1 MLNVSKN
8 SVKDYIDLSSFESY
22 RMTIPHNE
30 SKKRVRIL
38 LYSML
43 VLFVILFLP
52 WTQNFRSRG
61 IVTALKPEHRPQT
74 VHSIIP
80 GRIERWYVQ
89 EGEFVNRGDTILYIS
104 EIKDEYMDPELLDR
118 TRLQVDAKFL
128 AVRSYEEKVK
138 AQENQIGALTQNNRL
153 RLEQARN
160 RLEQAQ
166 LSILSDSIMLEAE
179 KLNLSVAEV
188 QFERMEN
195 LYEQGLKS
203 LTELE
208 QRKIR
213 LQETLAKRIS
223 AENRLLSS
231 RNDLLTA
238 QIELNAI
245 DNDFQDRL
253 AKVNAERYSAL
264 SDQYD
269 AEATLT
275 KLENQLSNYTVRSGM
290 YYVLAP
296 QSGYITQ
303 AIQVGIGETI
313 KEGSEIVSI
322 MPQDYSLAVE
332 LYIAPIDLPL
342 VKTGNKIRFIFDGWP
357 AIVFSGWPQL
367 SNGTFGG
374 TVFAID
380 NFTSKNNMYRILVVP
395 DPDEEPWPDAIRPGS
410 GADGI
415 ALLNDVPVWYEIW
428 RQMNGF
434 PADFYTLKE
443 AKDMK
448 KIDSK

>member
-1 MLNVSKN
+1 MLNISKN
-8 SVKDYIDLSSFESY
+8 TVKDRIDLSSFESY
-22 RMTIPHNE
+22 KLTIPSNE
-30 SKKRVRIL
+30 SRKRVRIL
-38 LYSML
+38 LYCML
-43 VLFVILFLP
+43 VVFVILFLP

-74 VHSIIP
+74 VHSVIP
-80 GRIERWYVQ
+80 GRIEQWYVQ
-89 EGEFVNRGDTILYIS
+89 EGEFVNRGDTILFIS

-118 TRLQVDAKFL
+118 TKLQVDAKFL
-128 AVRSYEEKVK
+128 SVRSYEEKVK

-153 RLEQARN
+153 RLEQAQN
-160 RLEQAQ
+160 RLQQAQ
-166 LSILSDSIMLEAE
+166 LSIMSDSIMLEAE
-179 KLNLSVAEV
+179 LLNLSVAEA
-188 QFERMEN
+188 QFERMES

-208 QRKIR
+208 QRKIK

-223 AENRLLSS
+223 AENKLLSS

-245 DNDFQDRL
+245 DNDFQDKL
-253 AKVNAERYSAL
+253 AKVNAERYTAL

-313 KEGSEIVSI
+313 KEGAEIVSI
-322 MPQDYSLAVE
+322 MPEDYSLAVE
-332 LYIAPIDLPL
+332 LYIAPIDLPI
-342 VKTGNKIRFIFDGWP
+342 VKTGNRVRFIFDGWP

-374 TVFAID
+374 VVYAID
-380 NFTSKNNMYRILVVP
+380 NFTSSNNMYRILVVP

-415 ALLNDVPVWYEIW
+415 ALLNDVPIWYEIW

-443 AKDMK
+443 AKDLK
-448 KIDSK
+448 KSESK

>member
-1 MLNVSKN
+1 MLNISNN
-8 SVKDYIDLSSFESY
+8 SVKDRIDPYKFESY
-22 RMTIPHNE
+22 RKTIPHDE

-38 LYSML
+38 LYSLL
-43 VLFVILFLP
+43 VAFVVLFLP

-61 IVTALKPEHRPQT
+61 MVTALKPEHRPQT

-80 GRIERWYVQ
+80 GRIERWFVQ
-89 EGEFVNRGDTILYIS
+89 EGDYVNKGDTILFIS
-104 EIKDEYMDPELLDR
+104 EIKDEYMDPELLMR
-118 TRLQVDAKFL
+118 TQRQVDAKAL

-138 AQENQIGALTQNNRL
+138 AQENQISALTENNRL
-153 RLEQARN
+153 RKEQAEN

-166 LSILSDSIMLEAE
+166 LSVDSDSVVLEAE
-179 KLNLSVAEV
+179 RLNLSVATV
-188 QFERMEN
+188 QLERMEK
-195 LYEQGLKS
+195 LFEEGLKS

-213 LQETLAKRIS
+213 FQEALAKKIS
-223 AENRLLSS
+223 AENKLLSS
-231 RNDLLTA
+231 KNGLISA

-245 DNDFQDRL
+245 DNDFRDKL
-253 AKVNAERYSAL
+253 AKANAERYAAL

-269 AEATLT
+269 AEATVT

-296 QSGYITQ
+296 QSGYVTQ
-303 AIQVGIGETI
+303 AIQVGLGETI
-313 KEGSEIVSI
+313 KEGAEIVSI
-322 MPQDYSLAVE
+322 MPKDYSLAVE
-332 LYIAPIDLPL
+332 LYVAPIDLPL
-342 VKTGNKIRFIFDGWP
+342 VRLGNKIRFIFDGWP

-374 TVFAID
+374 KVYAID
-380 NFTSKNNMYRILVVP
+380 NFTSANNMYRILVVP
-395 DPDEEPWPDAIRPGS
+395 DPDEEPWPDALRLGS

-434 PADFYTLKE
+434 PADFYTLKDTRE
-443 AKDMK
+443 TKGK
-448 KIDSK
+448 K

>member
-1 MLNVSKN
+1 MLNISKN
-8 SVKDYIDLSSFESY
+8 TIKDRIDLSSFQSY
-22 RMTIPHNE
+22 KMTIPNNE

-38 LYSML
+38 LYCML
-43 VLFVILFLP
+43 VVFVVLFLP

-61 IVTALKPEHRPQT
+61 IITALKPEHRPQT
-74 VHSIIP
+74 IHSIIP
-80 GRIERWYVQ
+80 GRIEKWYVQ
-89 EGEFVNRGDTILYIS
+89 EGEFVNKGDSILFIS
-104 EIKDEYMDPELLDR
+104 EIKEEYMDPELLDR
-118 TRLQVDAKFL
+118 TQLQVDAKFL
-128 AVRSYEEKVK
+128 SVKSYEEKVK
-138 AQENQIGALTQNNRL
+138 AQENQIGALTQNNKL
-153 RLEQARN
+153 RLQQAQN
-160 RLEQAQ
+160 RLQQAQ
-166 LSILSDSIMLEAE
+166 LSIMSDSVMLEAE
-179 KLNLSVAEV
+179 VLNLSVAEV

-208 QRKIR
+208 QRKIK

-223 AENRLLSS
+223 AENKLLSS

-245 DNDFQDRL
+245 DNDFRDRL
-253 AKVNAERYSAL
+253 AKVNADRYSAL

-296 QSGYITQ
+296 QSGYVTQ
-303 AIQVGIGETI
+303 AIQVGLGETI
-313 KEGSEIVSI
+313 KEGAEIVSI
-322 MPQDYSLAVE
+322 MPDNYSLAVE
-332 LYIAPIDLPL
+332 LYLIPIDLPL
-342 VKTGNKIRFIFDGWP
+342 VKIGNKVRFIFDGWP

-374 TVFAID
+374 VVYAID
-380 NFTSKNNMYRILVVP
+380 NFTSTNNMYRILVVQ

-415 ALLNDVPVWYEIW
+415 ALLNDVPLWYEIW

-443 AKDMK
+443 AKEMNKSEK
-448 KIDSK
+448 K

>member
-1 MLNVSKN
+1 MLNISKN
-8 SVKDYIDLSSFESY
+8 SVKDRVDLLSFESY
-22 RMTIPHNE
+22 KLTVPNDE
-30 SKKRVRIL
+30 SRKRIRIL
-38 LYSML
+38 LYCML
-43 VLFVILFLP
+43 VVFVILFLP

-61 IVTALKPEHRPQT
+61 MLTALKPEHRPQT

-80 GRIERWYVQ
+80 GRIEKWYVQ
-89 EGEFVNRGDTILYIS
+89 EGEFVNRGDTILFIS

-118 TRLQVDAKFL
+118 TKLQVDAKFL
-128 AVRSYEEKVK
+128 SVKSYEEKVK

-153 RLEQARN
+153 RLEQAQN
-160 RLEQAQ
+160 RLQQAQ
-166 LSILSDSIMLEAE
+166 LSIMSDSIMLEAE
-179 KLNLSVAEV
+179 KLNLSVAEA
-188 QFERMEN
+188 QFERMES

-208 QRKIR
+208 QRKIK

-223 AENRLLSS
+223 AENKLLSS

-238 QIELNAI
+238 EIELNAI
-245 DNDFQDRL
+245 DNDFRDKL
-253 AKVNAERYSAL
+253 AKVNAERYTAL

-296 QSGYITQ
+296 QSGYVTQ
-303 AIQVGIGETI
+303 AIQVGIGETV
-313 KEGSEIVSI
+313 KEGAEIVSI
-322 MPQDYSLAVE
+322 MPDDYSLAVE
-332 LYIAPIDLPL
+332 LYLAPIDLPL
-342 VKTGNKIRFIFDGWP
+342 VKIGNKVRFIFDGWP

-374 TVFAID
+374 VVYAID
-380 NFTSKNNMYRILVVP
+380 NFTSTNNMYRILVVP

-443 AKDMK
+443 AREMK
-448 KIDSK
+448 NSESK

>member
-1 MLNVSKN
+1 MLNISKN
-8 SVKDYIDLSSFESY
+8 TIKDRIDLSSFQSY
-22 RMTIPHNE
+22 KMTIPNNE

-38 LYSML
+38 LYCML
-43 VLFVILFLP
+43 VVFVVLFLP

-61 IVTALKPEHRPQT
+61 IITALKPEHRPQT
-74 VHSIIP
+74 IHSIIP
-80 GRIERWYVQ
+80 GRIEKWYVQ
-89 EGEFVNRGDTILYIS
+89 EGEFVNKGDSILFIS
-104 EIKDEYMDPELLDR
+104 EIKEEYMDPELLDR
-118 TRLQVDAKFL
+118 TQLQVDAKFL
-128 AVRSYEEKVK
+128 SVKSYEEKVK
-138 AQENQIGALTQNNRL
+138 AQENQIGALTQNNKL
-153 RLEQARN
+153 RLQQAQN
-160 RLEQAQ
+160 RLQQAQ
-166 LSILSDSIMLEAE
+166 LSIMSDSVMLEAE
-179 KLNLSVAEV
+179 VLNLSVAEV

-208 QRKIR
+208 QRKIK

-223 AENRLLSS
+223 AENKLLSS

-245 DNDFQDRL
+245 DNDFRDRL
-253 AKVNAERYSAL
+253 AKVNADRYSAL

-296 QSGYITQ
+296 QSGYVTQ
-303 AIQVGIGETI
+303 AIQVGLGETI
-313 KEGSEIVSI
+313 KEGAEIVSI
-322 MPQDYSLAVE
+322 MPDNYSLAVE
-332 LYIAPIDLPL
+332 LYLVPIDLPL
-342 VKTGNKIRFIFDGWP
+342 VKIGNKVRFIFDGWP

-374 TVFAID
+374 VVYAID
-380 NFTSKNNMYRILVVP
+380 NFTSTNNMYRILVVQ

-415 ALLNDVPVWYEIW
+415 ALLNDVPLWYEIW

-443 AKDMK
+443 AKEMNKSEK
-448 KIDSK
+448 K

>member
-1 MLNVSKN
+1 MLNISKN
-8 SVKDYIDLSSFESY
+8 TVKDHFDLTSFESY
-22 RMTIPHNE
+22 RLTIPSNE

-38 LYSML
+38 LYCML
-43 VLFVILFLP
+43 VVFVILFLP

-61 IVTALKPEHRPQT
+61 IITALKPEHRPQT
-74 VHSIIP
+74 VHSVIP

-89 EGEFVNRGDTILYIS
+89 EGEFVNKGDTILFIS

-118 TRLQVDAKFL
+118 TKLQVDAKFL
-128 AVRSYEEKVK
+128 SVKSYEEKVK

-153 RLEQARN
+153 RLEQAKN
-160 RLEQAQ
+160 RLQQAQ
-166 LSILSDSIMLEAE
+166 LSIMSDSIMLEAE
-179 KLNLSVAEV
+179 LLNLSVADA
-188 QFERMEN
+188 QYERMET

-208 QRKIR
+208 QRKIK

-223 AENRLLSS
+223 AENKLLSS

-245 DNDFQDRL
+245 DNDFQDKL
-253 AKVNAERYSAL
+253 AKVNAERYTAL

-303 AIQVGIGETI
+303 AIQVGLGETI
-313 KEGSEIVSI
+313 KEGAEIVSI
-322 MPQDYSLAVE
+322 MPD
-332 LYIAPIDLPL
+332 D
-342 VKTGNKIRFIFDGWP
+342 
-357 AIVFSGWPQL
+357 
-367 SNGTFGG
+367 
-374 TVFAID
+374 
-380 NFTSKNNMYRILVVP
+380 
-395 DPDEEPWPDAIRPGS
+395 
-410 GADGI
+410 
-415 ALLNDVPVWYEIW
+415 
-428 RQMNGF
+428 
-434 PADFYTLKE
+434 
-443 AKDMK
+443 
-448 KIDSK
+448 

>member
-1 MLNVSKN
+1 MLNISKN
-8 SVKDYIDLSSFESY
+8 TIKDRIDLSSFQSY
-22 RMTIPHNE
+22 KMTIPNNE

-38 LYSML
+38 LYCML
-43 VLFVILFLP
+43 VVFVVLFLP

-61 IVTALKPEHRPQT
+61 IITALKPEHRPQT
-74 VHSIIP
+74 IHSIIP
-80 GRIERWYVQ
+80 GRIEKWYVQ
-89 EGEFVNRGDTILYIS
+89 EGEFVNKGDSILFIS
-104 EIKDEYMDPELLDR
+104 EIKEEYMDPELLDR
-118 TRLQVDAKFL
+118 TQLQVDAKFL
-128 AVRSYEEKVK
+128 SVKSYEEKVK
-138 AQENQIGALTQNNRL
+138 AQENQIGALTQNNKL
-153 RLEQARN
+153 RLQQAQN
-160 RLEQAQ
+160 RLQQAQ
-166 LSILSDSIMLEAE
+166 LSIMSDSVMLEAE
-179 KLNLSVAEV
+179 VLNLSVAEV

-208 QRKIR
+208 QRKIK

-223 AENRLLSS
+223 AENKLLSS

-245 DNDFQDRL
+245 DNDFRDRL
-253 AKVNAERYSAL
+253 AKVNADRYSAL

-296 QSGYITQ
+296 QSGYVTQ
-303 AIQVGIGETI
+303 AIQVGLGETI
-313 KEGSEIVSI
+313 KEGAEIVSI
-322 MPQDYSLAVE
+322 MPDNYSLAVE
-332 LYIAPIDLPL
+332 LYLAPIDLPL
-342 VKTGNKIRFIFDGWP
+342 VKIGNKVRFIFDGWP

-374 TVFAID
+374 VVYAID
-380 NFTSKNNMYRILVVP
+380 NFTSTNNMYRILVVQ

-415 ALLNDVPVWYEIW
+415 ALLNDVPLWYEIW

-443 AKDMK
+443 TKEMNKSEK
-448 KIDSK
+448 K

>member
-8 SVKDYIDLSSFESY
+8 TVKDRIDLSSFESY
-22 RMTIPHNE
+22 KLTIPNNE
-30 SKKRVRIL
+30 SRKRVRIL

-43 VLFVILFLP
+43 VGFVILFLP

-61 IVTALKPEHRPQT
+61 MLTALKPEHRPQT

-80 GRIERWYVQ
+80 GRIEKWYVQ
-89 EGEFVNRGDTILYIS
+89 EGEFVNKGDTILFIS

-118 TRLQVDAKFL
+118 TKLQVDAKFL
-128 AVRSYEEKVK
+128 SVRSYEEKVK
-138 AQENQIGALTQNNRL
+138 AQENQIGALTQNNKL

-160 RLEQAQ
+160 RLQQAQ
-166 LSILSDSIMLEAE
+166 LSIMSDSIMLEAE

-208 QRKIR
+208 QRKIK

-223 AENRLLSS
+223 AENKLLSS
-231 RNDLLTA
+231 KNDLLTA

-245 DNDFQDRL
+245 DNDFQDKL
-253 AKVNAERYSAL
+253 AKVNADRYTAL

-296 QSGYITQ
+296 QSGYVTQ
-303 AIQVGIGETI
+303 AIQVGLGETI
-313 KEGSEIVSI
+313 KEGAEIVSI
-322 MPQDYSLAVE
+322 MPDDYSLAVE

-342 VKTGNKIRFIFDGWP
+342 VKTGNRVRFIFDGWP

-374 TVFAID
+374 VVYAID

-395 DPDEEPWPDAIRPGS
+395 DPDEEPWPEAIRPGS

-434 PADFYTLKE
+434 PADFYNLKE
-443 AKDMK
+443 ARDMK
-448 KIDSK
+448 KAGSK

>member
-1 MLNVSKN
+1 MLNISNN
-8 SVKDYIDLSSFESY
+8 SVKDRIDPYSFESY
-22 RMTIPHNE
+22 KQTIPNNE
-30 SKKRVRIL
+30 SRKRVRIL
-38 LYSML
+38 LYSLL
-43 VLFVILFLP
+43 VAFVMLFLP

-61 IVTALKPEHRPQT
+61 MVTALKPEHRPQT

-89 EGEFVNRGDTILYIS
+89 EGDYVNKGDTILFIS
-104 EIKDEYMDPELLDR
+104 EVKDEYMDPELLMR
-118 TRLQVDAKFL
+118 TQRQVEAKAM
-128 AVRSYEEKVK
+128 AVLSYEEKVK
-138 AQENQIGALTQNNRL
+138 AQANQISALAENNKLRKEQAENRL
-153 RLEQARN
+153 I
-160 RLEQAQ
+160 QAQ
-166 LSILSDSIMLEAE
+166 LSVESDSIVLEAE
-179 KLNLSVAEV
+179 KLNLSVAV
-188 QFERMEN
+188 LQLDRMEM
-195 LYEQGLKS
+195 LYEEGLKS

-213 LQETLAKRIS
+213 YQEALAKKIS
-223 AENRLLSS
+223 AENKLLSS
-231 RNDLLTA
+231 RNDYITA

-245 DNDFQDRL
+245 DNDFRDKL
-253 AKVNAERYSAL
+253 AKANADRYAAL

-269 AEATLT
+269 AEATVT

-296 QSGYITQ
+296 QSGYITR
-303 AIQVGIGETI
+303 AIQVGLGETI
-313 KEGSEIVSI
+313 KEGAEIVSI
-322 MPQDYSLAVE
+322 MPKDYSLAVE
-332 LYIAPIDLPL
+332 LYVAPIDLPL
-342 VKTGNKIRFIFDGWP
+342 VKLGNKIRFIFDGWP

-374 TVFAID
+374 KVYAID
-380 NFTSKNNMYRILVVP
+380 NFTSTNNMYRILVVP
-395 DPDEEPWPDAIRPGS
+395 DPDEEPWPDALRLGS

-443 AKDMK
+443 AKEVKGK
-448 KIDSK
+448 K

>member
-1 MLNVSKN
+1 MLNISKN
-8 SVKDYIDLSSFESY
+8 TVKDHFDLTSFESY
-22 RMTIPHNE
+22 RLTIPSNE

-38 LYSML
+38 LYCML
-43 VLFVILFLP
+43 VVFVILFLP

-61 IVTALKPEHRPQT
+61 IITALKPEHRPQT
-74 VHSIIP
+74 VHSVIP

-89 EGEFVNRGDTILYIS
+89 EGEFVNKGDTILFIS

-118 TRLQVDAKFL
+118 TKLQVDAKFL
-128 AVRSYEEKVK
+128 SVKSYEEKVK

-153 RLEQARN
+153 RLEQAKN
-160 RLEQAQ
+160 RLQQAQ
-166 LSILSDSIMLEAE
+166 LSIMSDSIMLEAE
-179 KLNLSVAEV
+179 LLNLSVADA
-188 QFERMEN
+188 QYERMET

-208 QRKIR
+208 QRKIK

-223 AENRLLSS
+223 AENKLLSS

-245 DNDFQDRL
+245 DNDFQDKL
-253 AKVNAERYSAL
+253 AKVNAERYTAL

-303 AIQVGIGETI
+303 AIQVGLGETI
-313 KEGSEIVSI
+313 KEGAEIVSI
-322 MPQDYSLAVE
+322 MPDDYSLAVE
-332 LYIAPIDLPL
+332 LYLAPIDLPL
-342 VKTGNKIRFIFDGWP
+342 VKTGNKVRFIFDGWP

-374 TVFAID
+374 MVYAID

-443 AKDMK
+443 AREMK
-448 KIDSK
+448 KGE

>member
-8 SVKDYIDLSSFESY
+8 SIKGLVNPFSFDSY
-22 RMTIPHNE
+22 KMTIPKNE
-30 SKKRVRIL
+30 SKKRIRVLLYIL
-38 LYSML
+38 LIA
-43 VLFVILFLP
+43 FVTLFLP

-61 IVTALKPEHRPQT
+61 MITALKPEHRPQT

-89 EGEFVNRGDTILYIS
+89 EGDFVNKGDTILFIS

-118 TRLQVDAKFL
+118 TQLQIDAKFL
-128 AVRSYEEKVK
+128 SVRSYEEKVR
-138 AQENQIGALTQNNRL
+138 AQENQLEALAENNRL
-153 RLEQARN
+153 RKEQAEN

-166 LSILSDSIMLEAE
+166 LSLESDSIMLEAA
-179 KLNLSVAEV
+179 KVNLTVAER
-188 QFERMEN
+188 QFERMEK
-195 LYEQGLKS
+195 LYEDGLKS
-203 LTELE
+203 LTDLE
-208 QRKIR
+208 IR
-213 LQETLAKRIS
+213 TISLQEAQARKIS
-223 AENRLLSS
+223 AENQLLSS
-231 RNDLLTA
+231 RNDLITA

-245 DNDFQDRL
+245 DNDFRDRL
-253 AKVNAERYSAL
+253 ARVNADRYSAL
-264 SDQYD
+264 SDQYE

-296 QSGYITQ
+296 QSGYVTQ

-313 KEGSEIVSI
+313 REGAEIVSI
-322 MPQDYSLAVE
+322 LPQDYSLAVE
-332 LYIAPIDLPL
+332 MYVEPIDFPL
-342 VKTGNKIRFIFDGWP
+342 IRTGNKVRFIFDGWP

-374 TVFAID
+374 RIYAID
-380 NFTSKNNMYRILVVP
+380 NFTSQNNKYRILVVP
-395 DPDEEPWPDAIRPGS
+395 DPDEEPWPDAIRIGS
-410 GADGI
+410 GAEGI
-415 ALLNDVPVWYEIW
+415 TLLNDVPVWYEIW

-443 AKDMK
+443 SKDMARSK
-448 KIDSK
+448 K

>member
-1 MLNVSKN
+1 MLNISNN
-8 SVKDYIDLSSFESY
+8 SVKDRIDPYSFESFKQ
-22 RMTIPHNE
+22 TIPHNE
-30 SKKRVRIL
+30 SRKRVRIL
-38 LYSML
+38 LYSLL
-43 VLFVILFLP
+43 VAFVMLFLP

-61 IVTALKPEHRPQT
+61 MVTALKPEHRPQT

-89 EGEFVNRGDTILYIS
+89 EGDYVNKGDTILFIS
-104 EIKDEYMDPELLDR
+104 EIKDEYMDPELLLR
-118 TRLQVDAKFL
+118 TQRQVEAKAM
-128 AVRSYEEKVK
+128 AVLSYEEKVK
-138 AQENQIGALTQNNRL
+138 AQANQISALAENNKLRKEQAENRL
-153 RLEQARN
+153 V
-160 RLEQAQ
+160 QAQ
-166 LSILSDSIMLEAE
+166 LGVESDSIVLEAE
-179 KLNLSVAEV
+179 KLNLSVAMV
-188 QFERMEN
+188 QLERMEM
-195 LYEQGLKS
+195 LYEEGLKS

-213 LQETLAKRIS
+213 YQEALAKKIS
-223 AENRLLSS
+223 AENKLLSS
-231 RNDLLTA
+231 RNDFITA

-245 DNDFQDRL
+245 DNDFRDKL
-253 AKVNAERYSAL
+253 AKANADRYAAL

-269 AEATLT
+269 AEATVT

-296 QSGYITQ
+296 QSGYITK
-303 AIQVGIGETI
+303 AIQVGLGETI
-313 KEGSEIVSI
+313 KEGAEIVSI
-322 MPQDYSLAVE
+322 MPKDYSLAVE
-332 LYIAPIDLPL
+332 LYVAPIDLPL
-342 VKTGNKIRFIFDGWP
+342 VKLGNKIRFIFDGWP

-374 TVFAID
+374 KVYAID
-380 NFTSKNNMYRILVVP
+380 NFTSTNNMYRILVVP
-395 DPDEEPWPDAIRPGS
+395 DPDEEAWPEALRLGS

-443 AKDMK
+443 AKEIKGK
-448 KIDSK
+448 K

>member
-1 MLNVSKN
+1 MLNISKN
-8 SVKDYIDLSSFESY
+8 SVKDRVDLLSFESY
-22 RMTIPHNE
+22 KLTIPNDE
-30 SKKRVRIL
+30 SRKRIRIL
-38 LYSML
+38 LYCML
-43 VLFVILFLP
+43 VVFVILFLP

-61 IVTALKPEHRPQT
+61 MLTALKPEHRPQT

-80 GRIERWYVQ
+80 GRIEKWYVQ
-89 EGEFVNRGDTILYIS
+89 EGEFVNRGDTILFIS

-118 TRLQVDAKFL
+118 TKLQVDAKFL
-128 AVRSYEEKVK
+128 SVKSYEEKVK

-153 RLEQARN
+153 RLEQAQN
-160 RLEQAQ
+160 RLQQAQ
-166 LSILSDSIMLEAE
+166 LSIMSDSIMLEAE
-179 KLNLSVAEV
+179 KLNLSVAEA

-208 QRKIR
+208 QRKIK

-223 AENRLLSS
+223 AENKLLSS

-238 QIELNAI
+238 EIELNAI
-245 DNDFQDRL
+245 DNDFMDKL
-253 AKVNAERYSAL
+253 AKVNAERYTAL

-296 QSGYITQ
+296 QSGYVTQ
-303 AIQVGIGETI
+303 AIQVGIGETV
-313 KEGSEIVSI
+313 KEGAEIVSI
-322 MPQDYSLAVE
+322 MPDDYSLAVE
-332 LYIAPIDLPL
+332 LYLAPIDLPL
-342 VKTGNKIRFIFDGWP
+342 VKIGNKVRFIFDGWP

-374 TVFAID
+374 VVYAID
-380 NFTSKNNMYRILVVP
+380 NFTSTNNMYRILVVP

-443 AKDMK
+443 AREMK
-448 KIDSK
+448 NSESK

>member
-1 MLNVSKN
+1 MLNISKN
-8 SVKDYIDLSSFESY
+8 TIKDRVDLSSLESY
-22 RMTIPHNE
+22 KMTIPNNE
-30 SKKRVRIL
+30 SRKRVRIL
-38 LYSML
+38 LYCML
-43 VLFVILFLP
+43 VVFVILFLP

-74 VHSIIP
+74 IHSIIP
-80 GRIERWYVQ
+80 GRIEKWYVQ
-89 EGEFVNRGDTILYIS
+89 EGTFVNKGDSILFIS
-104 EIKDEYMDPELLDR
+104 EIKEEYMDPELLDR
-118 TRLQVDAKFL
+118 TQLQVDAKFL
-128 AVRSYEEKVK
+128 SVKSYEEKVK
-138 AQENQIGALTQNNRL
+138 AQENQIGALTQNNKL
-153 RLEQARN
+153 RLQQAQN
-160 RLEQAQ
+160 RLQQAQ
-166 LSILSDSIMLEAE
+166 LSIMSDSVMLGAE
-179 KLNLSVAEV
+179 VLNLSVAEV
-188 QFERMEN
+188 QFDRMEN

-208 QRKIR
+208 QRKIK

-223 AENRLLSS
+223 AENKLLSS

-238 QIELNAI
+238 EIELNAI
-245 DNDFQDRL
+245 DNDFRDKL
-253 AKVNAERYSAL
+253 AKVNADRYSAL

-296 QSGYITQ
+296 QSGYVTQ
-303 AIQVGIGETI
+303 AIQVGLGETI
-313 KEGSEIVSI
+313 KEGEEIVSI
-322 MPQDYSLAVE
+322 MPDNYSLAVE
-332 LYIAPIDLPL
+332 LYLPPIDLPL
-342 VKTGNKIRFIFDGWP
+342 VKIGNKVRFIFDGWP

-374 TVFAID
+374 VVYAID
-380 NFTSKNNMYRILVVP
+380 NFTSTNNMYRILVVQ

-443 AKDMK
+443 AKEMNKGEK
-448 KIDSK
+448 K

>member
-1 MLNVSKN
+1 MLNISKN
-8 SVKDYIDLSSFESY
+8 TVKDRIDLSSFESY
-22 RMTIPHNE
+22 KLTIPSNE
-30 SKKRVRIL
+30 SRKRVRIL
-38 LYSML
+38 LYCML
-43 VLFVILFLP
+43 VVFVILFLP

-74 VHSIIP
+74 VHSVIP
-80 GRIERWYVQ
+80 GRIEQWYVQ
-89 EGEFVNRGDTILYIS
+89 EGEFVNRGDTILFIS

-118 TRLQVDAKFL
+118 TKLQVDAKFL
-128 AVRSYEEKVK
+128 SVRSYEEKVK

-153 RLEQARN
+153 RLEQAQN
-160 RLEQAQ
+160 RLQQAQ
-166 LSILSDSIMLEAE
+166 LSIMSDSIMLEAE
-179 KLNLSVAEV
+179 LLNLSVAEA
-188 QFERMEN
+188 QFERMES

-208 QRKIR
+208 QRKIK

-223 AENRLLSS
+223 AENKLLSS

-245 DNDFQDRL
+245 DNDFQDKL
-253 AKVNAERYSAL
+253 AKVNAERYTAL

-313 KEGSEIVSI
+313 KEGAEIVSI
-322 MPQDYSLAVE
+322 MPEDYSLAVE

-342 VKTGNKIRFIFDGWP
+342 VKTGNRVRFIFDGWP

-374 TVFAID
+374 VVYAID
-380 NFTSKNNMYRILVVP
+380 NFTSSNNMYRILVVP

-415 ALLNDVPVWYEIW
+415 ALLNDVPIWYEIW

-443 AKDMK
+443 AKDLK
-448 KIDSK
+448 KSESK

>member
-1 MLNVSKN
+1 ML
-8 SVKDYIDLSSFESY
+8 
-22 RMTIPHNE
+22 
-30 SKKRVRIL
+30 
-38 LYSML
+38 
-43 VLFVILFLP
+43 
-52 WTQNFRSRG
+52 
-61 IVTALKPEHRPQT
+61 TALKPEHRPQT

-80 GRIERWYVQ
+80 GRIEKWYVQ
-89 EGEFVNRGDTILYIS
+89 EGEFVNKGDTILFIS

-128 AVRSYEEKVK
+128 SVRSYEEKVK

-166 LSILSDSIMLEAE
+166 LSIMSDSIMLEAE

-208 QRKIR
+208 QRKIK

-223 AENRLLSS
+223 AENKLLSS
-231 RNDLLTA
+231 KNDLLTA

-245 DNDFQDRL
+245 DNDFQDKL
-253 AKVNAERYSAL
+253 AKVNADRYSAL

-296 QSGYITQ
+296 QSGYVTQ
-303 AIQVGIGETI
+303 AIQVGLGETI
-313 KEGSEIVSI
+313 KEGAEIVSI
-322 MPQDYSLAVE
+322 MPDDYSLAVE

-342 VKTGNKIRFIFDGWP
+342 VKTGNRVRFIFDGWP

-374 TVFAID
+374 VVYAID

-395 DPDEEPWPDAIRPGS
+395 DPDEEPWPEAIRPGS

-434 PADFYTLKE
+434 PADFYNLKE
-443 AKDMK
+443 ARDMK
-448 KIDSK
+448 KAESK

>member
-1 MLNVSKN
+1 MLNISKN
-8 SVKDYIDLSSFESY
+8 SIKERVDLLSFDSY
-22 RMTIPHNE
+22 KLTIPDDE
-30 SKKRVRIL
+30 SRKRIRIL
-38 LYSML
+38 LYCML
-43 VLFVILFLP
+43 VVFVILFLP

-61 IVTALKPEHRPQT
+61 MLTALKPEHRPQT

-80 GRIERWYVQ
+80 GRIEKWYVQ
-89 EGEFVNRGDTILYIS
+89 EGEFVNRGDTILFIS

-118 TRLQVDAKFL
+118 TKLQVDAKFL
-128 AVRSYEEKVK
+128 SVKSYEEKVK

-153 RLEQARN
+153 RLEQAQN
-160 RLEQAQ
+160 RLQQAQ
-166 LSILSDSIMLEAE
+166 LSIMSDSIMLEAE
-179 KLNLSVAEV
+179 KLNLSVAEA
-188 QFERMEN
+188 QFERMES

-203 LTELE
+203 FTELE
-208 QRKIR
+208 QRKIK

-223 AENRLLSS
+223 AENKLLSS

-238 QIELNAI
+238 EIELNAI
-245 DNDFQDRL
+245 DNDFRDKL
-253 AKVNAERYSAL
+253 AKVNAERYTAL

-296 QSGYITQ
+296 QSGYVTQ
-303 AIQVGIGETI
+303 AIQVGIGETV
-313 KEGSEIVSI
+313 KEGAEIVSI
-322 MPQDYSLAVE
+322 MPDDYSLAVE
-332 LYIAPIDLPL
+332 LYLAPIDLPL
-342 VKTGNKIRFIFDGWP
+342 VKIGNKVRFIFDGWP

-374 TVFAID
+374 VVYAID
-380 NFTSKNNMYRILVVP
+380 NFTSDNNMYRILVVP
-395 DPDEEPWPDAIRPGS
+395 DPDENPWPDAIRPGS

-443 AKDMK
+443 AREMK
-448 KIDSK
+448 NSESK

>member
-1 MLNVSKN
+1 MLNISKN
-8 SVKDYIDLSSFESY
+8 TVKGRFDLSSFDSY
-22 RMTIPHNE
+22 KLTIPNNE
-30 SKKRVRIL
+30 SRKRVRIL
-38 LYSML
+38 LYCML
-43 VLFVILFLP
+43 VAFVILFLP

-61 IVTALKPEHRPQT
+61 MITALKPEHRPQT

-80 GRIERWYVQ
+80 GRIEKWYVQ
-89 EGEFVNRGDTILYIS
+89 EGEFVNRGDTILFIS
-104 EIKDEYMDPELLDR
+104 EIKDEYMDPELLGR
-118 TRLQVDAKFL
+118 TKLQVDAKFL
-128 AVRSYEEKVK
+128 SVKSYEEKVK
-138 AQENQIGALTQNNRL
+138 AQENQIGALTQNNKL
-153 RLEQARN
+153 RLEQAQN
-160 RLEQAQ
+160 RLQQAQ
-166 LSILSDSIMLEAE
+166 LSIMSDSIMLEAE
-179 KLNLSVAEV
+179 KLNLSVAEA

-203 LTELE
+203 LTDLE
-208 QRKIR
+208 QRKIK

-238 QIELNAI
+238 EIELNAI
-245 DNDFQDRL
+245 DNDFQDKL
-253 AKVNAERYSAL
+253 AKVNAERYTAL

-303 AIQVGIGETI
+303 AIQVGIGETV
-313 KEGSEIVSI
+313 KEGAEIVSI

-332 LYIAPIDLPL
+332 LYLAPIDLPL
-342 VKTGNKIRFIFDGWP
+342 VKIGNKVRFIFDGWP

-374 TVFAID
+374 VVYAID

-395 DPDEEPWPDAIRPGS
+395 DPDEHPWPDAIRPGS

-443 AKDMK
+443 AREMRKSE
-448 KIDSK
+448 SK

>member
-1 MLNVSKN
+1 MLNISKN
-8 SVKDYIDLSSFESY
+8 TVKDRIDLSSFESY
-22 RMTIPHNE
+22 KLTVPSNE
-30 SKKRVRIL
+30 SRKRVRIL
-38 LYSML
+38 LYCML
-43 VLFVILFLP
+43 VVFVILFLP

-74 VHSIIP
+74 VHSVIP
-80 GRIERWYVQ
+80 GRIEQWYVQ
-89 EGEFVNRGDTILYIS
+89 EGEFVNRGDTILFIS

-118 TRLQVDAKFL
+118 TKLQVDAKFL
-128 AVRSYEEKVK
+128 SVRSYEEKVK

-153 RLEQARN
+153 RLEQAQN
-160 RLEQAQ
+160 RLQQAQ
-166 LSILSDSIMLEAE
+166 LSIMSDSIMLEAE
-179 KLNLSVAEV
+179 LLNLSVAEA
-188 QFERMEN
+188 QFERMES

-208 QRKIR
+208 QRKIK

-223 AENRLLSS
+223 AENKLLSS

-245 DNDFQDRL
+245 DNDFQDKL
-253 AKVNAERYSAL
+253 AKVNAERYTAL

-313 KEGSEIVSI
+313 KEGAEIVSI
-322 MPQDYSLAVE
+322 MPEDYSLAVE

-342 VKTGNKIRFIFDGWP
+342 VKIGNRVRFIFDGWP

-374 TVFAID
+374 VVYAID
-380 NFTSKNNMYRILVVP
+380 NFTSSNNMYRILVVP

-415 ALLNDVPVWYEIW
+415 ALLNDVPIWYEIW

-443 AKDMK
+443 AKDLK
-448 KIDSK
+448 KSESK

>member
-1 MLNVSKN
+1 MLNISKN
-8 SVKDYIDLSSFESY
+8 TVKDHFDLTSFESY
-22 RMTIPHNE
+22 RLTIPSNE

-38 LYSML
+38 LYCML
-43 VLFVILFLP
+43 VVFVILFLP

-61 IVTALKPEHRPQT
+61 IITALKPEHRPQT
-74 VHSIIP
+74 VHSVIP
-80 GRIERWYVQ
+80 GRIEKWYVQ
-89 EGEFVNRGDTILYIS
+89 EGEFVNKGDTILFIS
-104 EIKDEYMDPELLDR
+104 EVKDEYMDPDLLDR
-118 TRLQVDAKFL
+118 TKLQVDAKFL
-128 AVRSYEEKVK
+128 SVKSYEEKVK

-153 RLEQARN
+153 RLEQAKN
-160 RLEQAQ
+160 RLQQAQ
-166 LSILSDSIMLEAE
+166 LSIMSDSIMLEAE
-179 KLNLSVAEV
+179 LLNLSVADA
-188 QFERMEN
+188 QYERMET
-195 LYEQGLKS
+195 LYDQGLKS

-208 QRKIR
+208 QRKIK

-223 AENRLLSS
+223 AENKLLSS

-245 DNDFQDRL
+245 DNDFQDKL
-253 AKVNAERYSAL
+253 AKVNAERYTAL

-303 AIQVGIGETI
+303 AIQVGLGETI
-313 KEGSEIVSI
+313 KEGAEIVSI
-322 MPQDYSLAVE
+322 MPDDYSLAVE
-332 LYIAPIDLPL
+332 LYLAPIDLPL
-342 VKTGNKIRFIFDGWP
+342 VKTGNKVRFIFDGWP

-374 TVFAID
+374 MVYAID
-380 NFTSKNNMYRILVVP
+380 NFTSTNNMYRILVVP
-395 DPDEEPWPDAIRPGS
+395 DPEEDPWPEAIRPGS

-443 AKDMK
+443 ARENK
-448 KIDSK
+448 KNESK

>member
-1 MLNVSKN
+1 MLNISKN
-8 SVKDYIDLSSFESY
+8 TVKGLFDLGSFESY
-22 RMTIPHNE
+22 KLTIPNNE

-38 LYSML
+38 LYCML
-43 VLFVILFLP
+43 VVFVILFLP

-61 IVTALKPEHRPQT
+61 MITALKPEHRPQT
-74 VHSIIP
+74 VHSVIP
-80 GRIERWYVQ
+80 GRIEKWYVQ
-89 EGEFVNRGDTILYIS
+89 EGEFVTKGDTILFIS
-104 EIKDEYMDPELLDR
+104 EIKDEYMDPDLLDR
-118 TRLQVDAKFL
+118 TKLQVDAKFL
-128 AVRSYEEKVK
+128 SVKSYEEKVK

-160 RLEQAQ
+160 RLQQAQ
-166 LSILSDSIMLEAE
+166 LSIMSDSIMLEAE
-179 KLNLSVAEV
+179 LLNLSVADA
-188 QFERMEN
+188 QYERMET
-195 LYEQGLKS
+195 LYDQGLKS

-208 QRKIR
+208 QRKIK

-223 AENRLLSS
+223 AENKLLSS

-245 DNDFQDRL
+245 DNDFQDKL
-253 AKVNAERYSAL
+253 AKVNAERYTAL

-303 AIQVGIGETI
+303 AIQVGLGETI
-313 KEGSEIVSI
+313 KEGAEIVSI
-322 MPQDYSLAVE
+322 MPDDYSLAVE
-332 LYIAPIDLPL
+332 LYLAPIDLPL
-342 VKTGNKIRFIFDGWP
+342 VKTGNKVRFIFDGWP

-374 TVFAID
+374 MVYAID
-380 NFTSKNNMYRILVVP
+380 NFTSTNNMYRILVVP
-395 DPDEEPWPDAIRPGS
+395 DPEEDPWPEAIRPGS

-443 AKDMK
+443 ARENK
-448 KIDSK
+448 KNESK